1 MVHIPD
7 NAKPMTPE
15 QFEKWWAN
23 LTPEKQQEWL
33 EYSKQNLVKK

>member
-7 NAKPMTPE
+7 NAKLMTPE

-33 EYSKQNLVKK
+33 DYSRKHLVKR